1 MSCGLDII
9 TPSPAVMQ
17 LGTQGP
23 GWHGCSGVH
32 THMTNTRITDVEILE
47 RRYPVHVRKF
57 MLRPD
62 TGGTGRFKGGDGV
75 LREILF
81 RAPLTLSV
89 LTERRVLQPY
99 GLKGGG
105 PGARGLNLLIRTD
118 GRTINLGPKTAVPIQ
133 PGVSMTNRFVYRG
146 QVFVDGREGTA
157 TKMDRVDRK
166 RSGSAAAAALFF
178 VRLLLLLA

>member
-1 MSCGLDII
+1 MTATVSFHFPCKARTDPGFVELKIFSFKQHYKKITKVWESRICFCFSVFFGSRSIPPIIFALNFACGPQEEG
-9 TPSPAVMQ
+9 PSRALP
-17 LGTQGP
+17 LP
-23 GWHGCSGVH
+23 
-32 THMTNTRITDVEILE
+32 
-47 RRYPVHVRKF
+47 Y
-57 MLRPD
+57 LRP
-62 TGGTGRFKGGDGV
+62 
-75 LREILF
+75 
-81 RAPLTLSV
+81 
-89 LTERRVLQPY
+89 RRCCFFA
-99 GLKGGG
+99 GGG

-166 RSGSAAAAALFF
+166 RSGSAAAAAALFF